1 MMVPHRSEPLEV
13 TVASHRRCGG
23 HSEPRASTA
32 ASPSPATSFG
42 FRGTRARARALTT
55 ARALPGGRSA
65 TYIWVSGTCIAARA
79 CSIATCA
86 RPPRRHP
93 SRRDPPRRD
102 HHGAT
107 TTARPI
113 RRHHAPPRGAA
124 RKSAHD
130 GAPPLS
136 PSLPTLLPTGTATVT
151 TRRRRRGSAP
161 RR

>member
-1 MMVPHRSEPLEV
+1 MMIPHRSEPLEV

-42 FRGTRARARALTT
+42 FRGTRARTRALTT

-86 RPPRRHP
+86 RPPRRAP
-93 SRRDPPRRD
+93 ITARPPRRD
-102 HHGAT
+102 PYGAT
-107 TTARPI
+107 TL
-113 RRHHAPPRGAA
+113 RHGALHANVLMTAPP
-124 RKSAHD
+124 
-130 GAPPLS
+130 PPLS
-136 PSLPTLLPTGTATVT
+136 PLSPPSLPPLSPLSPYSPPHRYGNRHDKTP
-151 TRRRRRGSAP
+151 AP
-161 RR
+161 